1 MDFEIRKLTPELLN
15 DYLYFFENVAH
26 TDNKEWDK
34 CYCTNYC
41 ATHNNHITK
50 KKKFSDPDVRK
61 KYAIDYVNNGL
72 LQGYLAYTDGKVIGW
87 CNANS
92 RNDCLHCFGWKNH
105 IASKAIDKKT
115 KEKIKSIF
123 CFTVAPEMRG
133 KGVATALLNHVIEDA
148 ENEGYEYIEAYPN
161 KEETDMYYNY
171 VGPFDLYKKLGFD
184 IYAETKWRLIL
195 RKRL

>member
-26 TDNKEWDK
+26 TDNKEWDR

-41 ATHNNHITK
+41 AAHNNHITK

-61 KYAIDYVNNGL
+61 TYAIDYVNNGL

-92 RNDCLHCFGWKNH
+92 RNDCLRCFGWKNH

-133 KGVATALLNHVIEDA
+133 KGVATALLNHVMEDA

-161 KEETDMYYNY
+161 KEKTDMYYNY

-195 RKRL
+195 RKKL